1 MFLTN
6 PRNLKRTAP
15 ASQEDSD
22 SSCPHKA
29 LKQEPEPWQ
38 YTSIPNADNQILSPS
53 QHRRRHGLQRTFLK
67 REDAV
72 DLEEGYERSI
82 GEVARDAQ
90 EAAERYA
97 FHSGMAHDGGIK
109 VFGGAPAVAAETMAE
124 AAERYYLAT
133 GARGGAPAVAA
144 ETTAQAAARYYRTV
158 GVTGGA
164 AATPVVAVGARRPA
178 AIQYYHTSYGGN
190 DDSERDQ
197 RIMDWANNVF
207 GPGNGGADDAA
218 AQTGALDQTPALD
231 AEQEIDLGAGDM
243 PDAYCCPIS
252 AYVML
257 DPVILPTSGVTVDR
271 KSIADWLLTGDGED
285 PFSKLPLRIED
296 VVPDATLKTR
306 IEIFRAKRAAAL
318 AAQEKKKSEVDER
331 SIIDD
336 DDGDDEKN
344 DEKTDSD
351 SISPPSYCNGDSCNK
366 VNGICCNR
374 DHFSE
379 PPRSLHYDGSTATH
393 ISVDS
398 CDEKSDCICRAC
410 RIASHYRE
418 VRRGESSKPLRY
430 GSPGED
436 HFKGYIDDGFNDQSL
451 PSTSSRGHTDRDH
464 HSEPE
469 PSLHYDGSEASS
481 HVNAR
486 NCKQTTACFCHACR
500 IASRLSKVY
509 AANAIDEPIAA
520 LSCANPNPAQHK
532 PKRGAQQPAPA
543 DADSSHNDASL
554 VDAFGNNE
562 GSGFSDEEYQDE
574 NDAAHGSQDGSEP
587 PSLIDDGSPSDKDPT
602 PSEVHTESDDASD
615 ESTDESSSEDEQS
628 EKEQSFADDESSS
641 NEDPTSSEVEAHNHG
656 SEGSCG
662 DPECDDCHPE
672 NVFGQ
677 PAPSSSSASSDL
689 GNDLIHVD
697 RDFDPEHETR
707 LDYGDGD
714 QNMEDAGATAG
725 AGTGETGNG
734 DLSEHS
740 AAEGE
745 GVEGEQAENE
755 NSETQQSAPLVPGQG
770 YVSISRAEQQQADLF
785 FRVSDGKSYGDEEQ
799 GEEE

>member
-1 MFLTN
+1 MFPTD

-22 SSCPHKA
+22 SSRPHKA
-29 LKQEPEPWQ
+29 QKQEPEPWQ
-38 YTSIPNADNQILSPS
+38 YTSIPNADNQILPPS

-72 DLEEGYERSI
+72 DLEEGDERSI

-97 FHSGMAHDGGIK
+97 FHLGMAHGGGIR
-109 VFGGAPAVAAETMAE
+109 VFGGAPTVAAETMA
-124 AAERYYLAT
+124 
-133 GARGGAPAVAA
+133 
-144 ETTAQAAARYYRTV
+144 QAADQYYRTM
-158 GVTGGA
+158 GVDRG
-164 AATPVVAVGARRPA
+164 TPVVAAGRRPSH
-178 AIQYYHTSYGGN
+178 IQYYHTSYGGN
-190 DDSERDQ
+190 DDNERNQ
-197 RIMDWANNVF
+197 RIQDWASNVS
-207 GPGNGGADDAA
+207 GPENGGADDAA

-231 AEQEIDLGAGDM
+231 AEQEVESDKSDM
-243 PDAYCCPIS
+243 PDAYRCPIS

-285 PFSKLPLRIED
+285 PFSNFPLKIED

-318 AAQEKKKSEVDER
+318 AAQGKKKSEVDER

-336 DDGDDEKN
+336 DDDDDEEN

-366 VNGICCNR
+366 VNGVCCNR

-379 PPRSLHYDGSTATH
+379 PSRSLHYDGSTVTH

-410 RIASHYRE
+410 RIAS
-418 VRRGESSKPLRY
+418 
-430 GSPGED
+430 
-436 HFKGYIDDGFNDQSL
+436 
-451 PSTSSRGHTDRDH
+451 
-464 HSEPE
+464 
-469 PSLHYDGSEASS
+469 
-481 HVNAR
+481 
-486 NCKQTTACFCHACR
+486 
-500 IASRLSKVY
+500 RLSNVY
-509 AANAIDEPIAA
+509 AANAIDEPITA
-520 LSCANPNPAQHK
+520 LSYANPNPARHK
-532 PKRGAQQPAPA
+532 QKRGAQQPAPA

-554 VDAFGNNE
+554 VDASGNNE

-587 PSLIDDGSPSDKDPT
+587 PSLIDDESPSDKDPT

-755 NSETQQSAPLVPGQG
+755 NSETQQSAHLVPGQG

>member
-1 MFLTN
+1 MFPTD

-22 SSCPHKA
+22 SSRPHKA
-29 LKQEPEPWQ
+29 QKQEPEPWQ
-38 YTSIPNADNQILSPS
+38 YTSIPNADNQILPPS

-72 DLEEGYERSI
+72 DLEEGDERSI

-97 FHSGMAHDGGIK
+97 FHLGMAHGGGIR
-109 VFGGAPAVAAETMAE
+109 VFGGAPTVAAETMA
-124 AAERYYLAT
+124 
-133 GARGGAPAVAA
+133 
-144 ETTAQAAARYYRTV
+144 QAADQYYRTM
-158 GVTGGA
+158 GVDRG
-164 AATPVVAVGARRPA
+164 TPVVAAGRRPSH
-178 AIQYYHTSYGGN
+178 IQYYHTSYGGN
-190 DDSERDQ
+190 DDNERNQ
-197 RIMDWANNVF
+197 RIQDWASNVS
-207 GPGNGGADDAA
+207 GPENGGADDAA

-231 AEQEIDLGAGDM
+231 AEQEVESDKSDM
-243 PDAYCCPIS
+243 PDAYRCPIS

-285 PFSKLPLRIED
+285 PFSNFPLKIED

-318 AAQEKKKSEVDER
+318 AAQGKKKSEVDER

-336 DDGDDEKN
+336 DDDDDEEN

-366 VNGICCNR
+366 VNGVCCNR

-379 PPRSLHYDGSTATH
+379 PSRSLHYDGSTVTH

-410 RIASHYRE
+410 RIAS
-418 VRRGESSKPLRY
+418 
-430 GSPGED
+430 
-436 HFKGYIDDGFNDQSL
+436 
-451 PSTSSRGHTDRDH
+451 
-464 HSEPE
+464 
-469 PSLHYDGSEASS
+469 
-481 HVNAR
+481 
-486 NCKQTTACFCHACR
+486 
-500 IASRLSKVY
+500 RLSNVY
-509 AANAIDEPIAA
+509 AANAIDEPITA
-520 LSCANPNPAQHK
+520 LSYANPNPARHK
-532 PKRGAQQPAPA
+532 QKRGAQQPAPA

-554 VDAFGNNE
+554 VDASGNNE

-587 PSLIDDGSPSDKDPT
+587 PSLIDDESPSDKDPT

-714 QNMEDAGATAG
+714 QNMEDAGAAAG

-755 NSETQQSAPLVPGQG
+755 NGETQQSAHLVPGQG

-785 FRVSDGKSYGDEEQ
+785 FRVSDGESYGDEEQ

>member
-1 MFLTN
+1 MFPTD

-22 SSCPHKA
+22 SSRPHKA
-29 LKQEPEPWQ
+29 QKQEPEPWQ
-38 YTSIPNADNQILSPS
+38 YTSIPNADNQILPPS

-72 DLEEGYERSI
+72 DLEEGDERSI

-97 FHSGMAHDGGIK
+97 FHLGMAHGGGIR
-109 VFGGAPAVAAETMAE
+109 VFGGAPTVAAETMA
-124 AAERYYLAT
+124 
-133 GARGGAPAVAA
+133 
-144 ETTAQAAARYYRTV
+144 QAADQYYRTM
-158 GVTGGA
+158 GVDRG
-164 AATPVVAVGARRPA
+164 TPVVAAGRRPSH
-178 AIQYYHTSYGGN
+178 IQYYHTSYGGN
-190 DDSERDQ
+190 DDNERNQ
-197 RIMDWANNVF
+197 RIQDWASNVS
-207 GPGNGGADDAA
+207 GPENGGADDAA

-231 AEQEIDLGAGDM
+231 AEQEVESDKSDM
-243 PDAYCCPIS
+243 PDAYRCPIS

-285 PFSKLPLRIED
+285 PFSNFPLKIED

-318 AAQEKKKSEVDER
+318 AAQGKKKSEVDER

-336 DDGDDEKN
+336 DDDDDEEN

-366 VNGICCNR
+366 VNGVCCNR

-379 PPRSLHYDGSTATH
+379 PSRSLHYDGSTVTH

-410 RIASHYRE
+410 RIAS
-418 VRRGESSKPLRY
+418 
-430 GSPGED
+430 
-436 HFKGYIDDGFNDQSL
+436 
-451 PSTSSRGHTDRDH
+451 
-464 HSEPE
+464 
-469 PSLHYDGSEASS
+469 
-481 HVNAR
+481 
-486 NCKQTTACFCHACR
+486 
-500 IASRLSKVY
+500 RLSNVY
-509 AANAIDEPIAA
+509 AANAIDEPITA
-520 LSCANPNPAQHK
+520 LSYANPNPARHK
-532 PKRGAQQPAPA
+532 QKRGAQQPAPA

-554 VDAFGNNE
+554 VDASGNNE

-587 PSLIDDGSPSDKDPT
+587 PSLIDDESPSDKDPT

>member
-318 AAQEKKKSEVDER
+318 AAQGKKKSEVDER

-336 DDGDDEKN
+336 DDDDDEEN

-366 VNGICCNR
+366 VNGVCCNR

-379 PPRSLHYDGSTATH
+379 PSRSLHYDGSTVTH

-410 RIASHYRE
+410 RIAS
-418 VRRGESSKPLRY
+418 
-430 GSPGED
+430 
-436 HFKGYIDDGFNDQSL
+436 
-451 PSTSSRGHTDRDH
+451 
-464 HSEPE
+464 
-469 PSLHYDGSEASS
+469 
-481 HVNAR
+481 
-486 NCKQTTACFCHACR
+486 
-500 IASRLSKVY
+500 RLSNVY
-509 AANAIDEPIAA
+509 AANAIDEPITA
-520 LSCANPNPAQHK
+520 LSYANPNPARHK
-532 PKRGAQQPAPA
+532 QKRGAQQPAPA

-554 VDAFGNNE
+554 VDASGNNE

-587 PSLIDDGSPSDKDPT
+587 PSLIDDESPSDKDPT

-714 QNMEDAGATAG
+714 QNMEDAGAAAG

-755 NSETQQSAPLVPGQG
+755 NGETQQSAHLVPGQG

-785 FRVSDGKSYGDEEQ
+785 FRVSDGESYGDEEQ

>member
-1 MFLTN
+1 MFPTD

-22 SSCPHKA
+22 SSRPHKA
-29 LKQEPEPWQ
+29 QKQEPEPWQ
-38 YTSIPNADNQILSPS
+38 YTSIPNADNQILPPS

-72 DLEEGYERSI
+72 DLEEGDERSI

-97 FHSGMAHDGGIK
+97 FHSGMAHGGGIR
-109 VFGGAPAVAAETMAE
+109 VFGGAPTVAAETMA
-124 AAERYYLAT
+124 
-133 GARGGAPAVAA
+133 
-144 ETTAQAAARYYRTV
+144 QAADQYYRTM
-158 GVTGGA
+158 GVDRG
-164 AATPVVAVGARRPA
+164 TPVVAAGRRPSH
-178 AIQYYHTSYGGN
+178 IQYYHTSYGGN
-190 DDSERDQ
+190 DDNERNQ
-197 RIMDWANNVF
+197 RIQDWASNVS
-207 GPGNGGADDAA
+207 GPENGGADDAA

-231 AEQEIDLGAGDM
+231 AEQEVESDKSDM
-243 PDAYCCPIS
+243 PDAYRCPIS

-285 PFSKLPLRIED
+285 PFSNFPLKIED

-318 AAQEKKKSEVDER
+318 AAQGKKKSEVDER

-336 DDGDDEKN
+336 DDDDDEEN

-366 VNGICCNR
+366 VNGVCCNR

-379 PPRSLHYDGSTATH
+379 PSRSLHYDGSTVTH

-410 RIASHYRE
+410 RIAS
-418 VRRGESSKPLRY
+418 
-430 GSPGED
+430 
-436 HFKGYIDDGFNDQSL
+436 
-451 PSTSSRGHTDRDH
+451 
-464 HSEPE
+464 
-469 PSLHYDGSEASS
+469 
-481 HVNAR
+481 
-486 NCKQTTACFCHACR
+486 
-500 IASRLSKVY
+500 RLSNVY
-509 AANAIDEPIAA
+509 AANAIDEPITA
-520 LSCANPNPAQHK
+520 LSYANPNPARHK
-532 PKRGAQQPAPA
+532 QKRGAQQPAPA

-554 VDAFGNNE
+554 VDASGNNE

-587 PSLIDDGSPSDKDPT
+587 PSLIDDESPSDKDPT

-714 QNMEDAGATAG
+714 QNMEDAGAAAG

-755 NSETQQSAPLVPGQG
+755 NGETQQSAHLVPGQG

-785 FRVSDGKSYGDEEQ
+785 FRVSDGESYGDEEQ